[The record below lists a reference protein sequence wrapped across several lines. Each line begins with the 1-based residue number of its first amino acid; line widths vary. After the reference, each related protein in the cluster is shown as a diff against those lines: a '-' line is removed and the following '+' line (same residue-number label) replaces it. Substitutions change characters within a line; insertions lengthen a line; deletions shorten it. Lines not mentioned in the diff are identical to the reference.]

1 MRLSNPALDDS
12 VQRVEPSGRVEVREW
27 NVDSLLGGN
36 AAQHET
42 LSGDHVSTGT
52 HSSEKQ
58 KERKRRIEN
67 GKRQSLV
74 DLYRSWLPEL
84 EQGDFVKMH
93 RRNSDSIGKRNY
105 FRLKLERSFCQ
116 KSK

>member
-1 MRLSNPALDDS
+1 MSFSGNQRCGRVRLSNAALEDS
-12 VQRVEPSGRVEVREW
+12 VRRAEPSGRVEVREW

-74 DLYRSWLPEL
+74 DLYRSWLSEL
-84 EQGDFVKMH
+84 EQGDFVK
-93 RRNSDSIGKRNY
+93 NAQTK
-105 FRLKLERSFCQ
+105 FRLNRKKELF
-116 KSK
+116 